1 MRRRVLRGFVLRAIG
16 STVMAVA
23 LAAGVVTG
31 ATQAQPAVDEVVPA
45 PGTWTPPAEVNR
57 TPTGGLPPE
66 VPAAPEQAQV
76 GTRRATCSSSLPQGA
91 LPSYPME
98 RHRISDRLELAVNL
112 NNGNLL
118 VVARDLTLKGT
129 GLNLSIDHVYNSAG
143 WGANGF
149 DNWQLNTGR
158 GVYLSLWD
166 SGSVEMHGPN
176 GYCVLF
182 QPNADGGYKRVPG
195 LNAALTKAADGTFT
209 LVFDSSQEKWR
220 FNANGWLLSQSDRNG
235 NTNTMNYTAD
245 GNTASITD
253 SQGRVTTFGHDS
265 YRITSITDPAGL
277 TFGNFTYTGDKLTSY
292 TDRDGRTVSLTYHG
306 TNRLAS
312 ITDPNGGKY
321 TIGYTDDY
329 RVSSLTKPLAGGT
342 TATTTY
348 AYGPLNSKTTVTDA
362 NGHAAVHE
370 FDDKG
375 RQIKA
380 TDALGHVQSRT
391 WTANSDV
398 NTTTDGLSHSTT
410 YSYDSLN
417 NLIGTE
423 LPTGAKNV
431 VGYTSSAHPH
441 LPTQV
446 TDASGNQATREY
458 DTKGNLTKVRS
469 TGLNAD
475 IETYTYDNRGLV
487 TTRKDGK
494 GAVTTYTYDTAGNLT
509 KVTPPAP
516 MGATTYTHDSLS
528 RITSVTDGNGVK
540 IDYGYD
546 KLDRVVSV
554 KHGTTVRQANTFDA
568 NGNLTSTQVPGVTR
582 TLAYDA
588 RNQLTKVTRGTEVV
602 SYTYDKTGN
611 LKTLTTPS
619 GTATYTYDAADRLT
633 SLADAHGGTT
643 TFEHDA
649 NDRRTKTTF
658 PGALAGQTNE
668 YDASGRL
675 KHTWITKVGTVAFP
689 ALRYTYAKADGT
701 DTDKIQA
708 KYVYTQGTVAYT
720 YDALGRLTK
729 AGTGTYTL
737 DNATNLLTGEGR
749 TYTVNAADQYT
760 KANDTTVAFDGAGN
774 YKSTTN
780 PDSSVTHS
788 PTNQLLTGNLGTT
801 KVLDLA
807 YDTSDQTQPRT
818 VTETPTGGTAV
829 THVFTRTALGVTE
842 TVDNGQR
849 TGYTRDPDGLLV
861 GLKTPTGERYAA
873 VTDPQGSVMALVD
886 TNGDVAARYT
896 YSPYGAVTAT
906 GAAANANPF
915 RYLGAYQLQ
924 RGHYLLGYRVYEASY
939 ARFFS
944 PDPTGQEPNPY
955 NYAGGDPINNSDPTG
970 GSFSSSGGATIGG
983 GIGGLAATAFVT
995 AACGTGVGCLPAFA
1009 IMGGFLGGAG
1019 AAIGSKAAGGTQSDV
1034 STDGFWGVVGGAAF
1048 TTLGAVAGKFIKPA
1062 QQ

>member
-1 MRRRVLRGFVLRAIG
+1 MRRSVLRGFVLRAFG

-23 LAAGVVTG
+23 LAAGVAAGVAQG
-31 ATQAQPAVDEVVPA
+31 QPAVDEVVQA
-45 PGTWTPPAEVNR
+45 PETWTPPAEVNR

-66 VPAAPEQAQV
+66 VPAAQEQDQV
-76 GTRRATCSSSLPQGA
+76 GISRATCSSSERQGA

-112 NNGNLL
+112 DNGNLL

-143 WGANGF
+143 WGSNGF

-182 QPNADGGYKRVPG
+182 QPNADGSYKRVPG
-195 LNAALTKAADGTFT
+195 LNAALTKGADGTFT

-235 NTNTMNYTAD
+235 NTNTMAYTAD
-245 GNTASITD
+245 GYTASITD

-265 YRITSITDPAGL
+265 YRISSITDPSGL

-292 TDRDGRTVSLTYHG
+292 TDRDGKTVSLTYAG
-306 TNRLAS
+306 TNRLNS

-348 AYGPLNSKTTVTDA
+348 AYDRPNRKTTVTDA
-362 NGHAAVHE
+362 NGNPAVHE

-380 TDALGHVQSRT
+380 TDALGHQQSRT

-398 NTTTDGLSHSTT
+398 NTTTDSLSNSTT
-410 YSYDSLN
+410 YSYDPLN
-417 NLIGTE
+417 NLIGTQ

-431 VGYTSSAHPH
+431 VGYTSPAHPH

-475 IETYTYDNRGLV
+475 IETYTYNSRGLV
-487 TTRKDGK
+487 ATRKDGK

-509 KVTPPAP
+509 KAAPPAP
-516 MGATTYTHDSLS
+516 AGVTTYTYDSLS
-528 RITSVTDGNGVK
+528 RVTSVTDGNGVK

-546 KLDRVVSV
+546 KLDHVLSI

-568 NGNLTSTQVPGVTR
+568 NGNLTRTQVPGVTR
-582 TLAYDA
+582 TLEYDP

-602 SYTYDKTGN
+602 SYTYDKVGN
-611 LKTLTTPS
+611 LKTLTTPT

-643 TFEHDA
+643 TFGYDTA
-649 NDRRTKTTF
+649 DRRTTTNF
-658 PGALAGQTNE
+658 PGGAVQTTGYDNAGRNT
-668 YDASGRL
+668 S
-675 KHTWITKVGTVAFP
+675 ITVTKPGAELFKATY
-689 ALRYTYAKADGT
+689 RYTRPDGS
-701 DTDKIQA
+701 DTDKLQSKTI
-708 KYVYTQGTVAYT
+708 KGGVTDYT

-729 AGTGTYTL
+729 AGTGSYTL
-737 DNATNLLTGEGR
+737 DNATNLLSGEGR

-801 KVLDLA
+801 KVLDFA
-807 YDTSDQTQPRT
+807 YDTGDQTQPRT
-818 VTETPTGGTAV
+818 ITETPAGGTAV

-842 TVDNGQR
+842 TVDNGTR
-849 TGYTRDPDGLLV
+849 SSYTRDTEGLLV
-861 GLKTPTGERYAA
+861 GLKDKAGARYGA
-873 VTDPQGSVMALVD
+873 VTDHQGSVLALVD
-886 TNGDVAARYT
+886 TNGNLAAEYT
-896 YSPYGAVTAT
+896 YTPYGAVTAT
-906 GAAANANPF
+906 GAAAASNPF

-955 NYAGGDPINNSDPTG
+955 NYAQGDPVNNSDPTG
-970 GSFSSSGGATIGG
+970 ASTSSTWAAGAGGFIGGAVVGA
-983 GIGGLAATAFVT
+983 LALGCPATAGLGCV
-995 AACGTGVGCLPAFA
+995 AAAGV
-1009 IMGGFLGGAG
+1009 MGAMGAGAG
-1019 AAIGSKAAGGTQSDV
+1019 AALGS
-1034 STDGFWGVVGGAAF
+1034 
-1048 TTLGAVAGKFIKPA
+1048 TLGGGSPQEVRDDALSNMVYGSLLPAGARAIPVIGAMF
-1062 QQ
+1062 